1 MREKIQMISTGCTGE
16 NRFSLPCGEEE
27 IAVMYITY
35 QQDEETVLEKTKAD
49 CVFEG
54 KTACVPLSQEDSLKF
69 DPEAEIL
76 IQVRVRTTDGQAMK
90 SDIMRAAADRL
101 LKDGVI

>member
-16 NRFSLPCGEEE
+16 NLFCLPCGEEE

-35 QQDEETVLEKTKAD
+35 QQDEETVLEKTKED

-54 KTACVPLSQEDSLKF
+54 ETACLTLSQEDSLKF
-69 DPEAEIL
+69 DPDAEIL
-76 IQVRVRTTDGQAMK
+76 IQIRIRLTDGRAIK